1 MIIEYEG
8 QQYPFDFDDVGVLQ
22 GIAIERHVGISFAEW
37 AAIIEKGA
45 TLITLQALGWL
56 ILEGGDLSKPIA
68 ETNFKMGRLGTALT
82 NALARAQADEAV
94 RQESLPGPTS
104 GAGPGA
110 PEANGA
116 AAAAPGPLSPLS
128 SALT

>member
-8 QQYPFDFDDVGVLQ
+8 QQYQFDFDDVGVQQ
-22 GIAIERHVGISFAEW
+22 GIAIEKHTGLSFAEW
-37 AAIIEKGA
+37 GAILEKGGS
-45 TLITLQALGWL
+45 LIALQALGWL

-68 ETNFKMGRLGTALT
+68 ECNFKMGRLGTAMT
-82 NALARAQADEAV
+82 RAITAAAAADAARD
-94 RQESLPGPTS
+94 ESLPGPTS
-104 GAGPGA
+104 GAVPGA

-116 AAAAPGPLSPLS
+116 ATVTGPLSPLS